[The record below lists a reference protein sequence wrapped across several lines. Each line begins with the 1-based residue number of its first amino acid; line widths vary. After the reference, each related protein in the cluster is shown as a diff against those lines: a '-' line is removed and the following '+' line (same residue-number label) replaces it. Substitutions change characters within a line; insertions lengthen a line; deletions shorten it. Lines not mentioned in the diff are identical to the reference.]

1 VPNTIR
7 PGDVLADRYR
17 MVDLLNERKGGMF
30 WCADDQVLTR
40 RVAIHVIRRGDE
52 RAPGLLDAARRSA
65 TVTDARIL
73 RVLDA
78 DESDEVC
85 YVVNEWGS
93 GTSLDL
99 LLADGPLA
107 PRRAAWVISEVADTI
122 ARAHRLGEAHGRLA
136 PENVLIDHN
145 GSVKIIG
152 FAVDAALHGLPPDR
166 RATDV
171 VDLAALL
178 YAALVGKWPGTSRS
192 ELPAAP
198 ESGGV
203 PLRPRKVRAGIPKAL
218 DTICEQVLGNDSLNG
233 TTAPGS
239 PGNIASAAAI
249 HEALL
254 DFVGDPLTLAAAE
267 AGQAEQTAL
276 GNGGVPTIGSLSTA
290 QATSQST
297 SEPSTPADPSVQ
309 PAVEQTTA
317 APFEELIAEPAADPD
332 PELQQPKLP
341 RTAGELAASDL
352 AAEDPNATVAGVPI
366 FDNEWHTP
374 REDAPP
380 PPPDF
385 EQPPERPLYAPDPVR
400 RPRGPVPQPKADDYW
415 PWDGQRPTGTGPLP
429 VVEDEEDDVPGRSWL
444 RLAAGV
450 AVIVLL
456 VVAAGFA
463 FNAFQKS
470 EGGSTGGDSNSPSGD
485 TQPAQALVI
494 SDASDFDPE
503 GNPPSEYPENVPNVL
518 DKDPKTTWTTST
530 YKENFGPHGLKTGV
544 GLVFDLGDTQ
554 KVSEIQLD
562 VVGAPTKVQAYVYD
576 DAPTDVPTGEPAAE
590 GTATLDQLVLRP
602 TDASGRYV
610 LVWITS
616 LPTVSDGFRAEISR
630 VVIRS

>member
-1 VPNTIR
+1 MSHSIR

-17 MVDLLNERKGGMF
+17 MIDLLSERKGGMF

-99 LLADGPLA
+99 LLADGPMA
-107 PRRAAWVISEVADTI
+107 PRRAAWVVSEVADTI

-166 RATDV
+166 RSTDV

-178 YAALVGKWPGTSRS
+178 YACLVGKWAGISRS
-192 ELPAAP
+192 EVPPAP

-218 DTICEQVLGNDSLNG
+218 DTICEQVLGNGSLTG
-233 TTAPGS
+233 GAQLEGIS
-239 PGNIASAAAI
+239 SADAI
-249 HEALL
+249 HQALVE
-254 DFVGDPLTLAAAE
+254 FVGNPVALAAAE
-267 AGQAEQTAL
+267 AGQADQQGTVASIGAMPPVRPAGPPEAQPEPQPDQPTQIDQTAAVSFEDL
-276 GNGGVPTIGSLSTA
+276 VDDSAAAGDA
-290 QATSQST
+290 
-297 SEPSTPADPSVQ
+297 PAS
-309 PAVEQTTA
+309 A
-317 APFEELIAEPAADPD
+317 APP
-332 PELQQPKLP
+332 LP
-341 RTAGELAASDL
+341 GGRTAGEIASEAPD
-352 AAEDPNATVAGVPI
+352 DPNATVAGVPV
-366 FDNEWHTP
+366 FDDEWHTP
-374 REDAPP
+374 RQDTPP
-380 PPPDF
+380 PPPEF

-400 RPRGPVPQPKADDYW
+400 RPRGPIPQPKADDYW
-415 PWDGQRPTGTGPLP
+415 PWEGAKSSGTGPLP
-429 VVEDEEDDVPGRSWL
+429 TVDEDEDDVPGRSWL
-444 RLAAGV
+444 RLAAGL
-450 AVIVLL
+450 AAAVLL
-456 VVAAGFA
+456 VVAAVFA
-463 FNAFQKS
+463 FNAFQRNDQNP
-470 EGGSTGGDSNSPSGD
+470 GGDGTASPSGD
-485 TQPAQALVI
+485 TQPAQQLVI
-494 SDASDFDPE
+494 SGASDYDPE
-503 GNPPSEYPENVPNVL
+503 GDPPEEYPENVPNVL

-530 YKENFGPHGLKTGV
+530 YKEDFGPGGLKSGV
-544 GLVFDLGDTQ
+544 GLLFDLGDTQ
-554 KVSEIQLD
+554 KISEIELD
-562 VVGAPTKVQAYVYD
+562 VVGAPTQVQAFVYD
-576 DAPTDVPTGEPAAE
+576 DAPTGVPTGDPAAK

-602 TDASGRYV
+602 NDASGRYV